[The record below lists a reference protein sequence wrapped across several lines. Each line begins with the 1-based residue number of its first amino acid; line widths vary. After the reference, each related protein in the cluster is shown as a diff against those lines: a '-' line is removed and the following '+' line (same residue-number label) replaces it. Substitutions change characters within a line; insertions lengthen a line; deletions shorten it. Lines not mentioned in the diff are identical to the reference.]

1 MVRQGI
7 KITYQMKYLRKF
19 NEELKPQTYRSAARK
34 LTKLGH
40 TDRANT
46 LTNWANEMENKEEM
60 VKWKDQ
66 LQDYANF
73 GTFNINI
80 RNIETDEKM
89 TGEFAL
95 AIHFDELAF
104 SDEPESGICFF
115 VGLVPTSEELIQ
127 KCNEF
132 MSDPEFGNG
141 FYWGMIFNLEYNI
154 TDQIKFKKWNLWDY
168 DDNLSG
174 KVAFADRA
182 SANKFKN
189 LLIKIVSDS
198 QLNYPSGYTD
208 VAYLYQ
214 KLEAVILAEQSF
226 SSEYGFQLE
235 DTADYIKTISPNE
248 LSRPI

>member
-1 MVRQGI
+1 
-7 KITYQMKYLRKF
+7 MKYLRKF
-19 NEELKPQTYRSAARK
+19 NEELNPQTYRSAARK

-40 TDRANT
+40 TDRAKA
-46 LTNWANEMENKEEM
+46 LTDWSNEVESKEEM
-60 VKWKDQ
+60 AKWRDQ

-73 GTFNINI
+73 GTFNIGI
-80 RNIETDEKM
+80 RNTENDEKM
-89 TGEFAL
+89 TAEFAL

-104 SDEPESGICFF
+104 SDEPESGIGLFI
-115 VGLVPTSEELIQ
+115 GLVPTSEELIQ

-154 TDQIKFKKWNLWDY
+154 TDQIQFTKWNLWDY
-168 DDNLSG
+168 DDSLSG
-174 KVAFADRA
+174 KVAFADRT

-189 LLIKIVSDS
+189 LLIKIFTDP

-214 KLEAVILAEQSF
+214 KLEASILVGQSF
-226 SSEYGFQLE
+226 SSEYGLQLE
-235 DTADYIKTISPNE
+235 DIADYIKTISPNE

>member
-1 MVRQGI
+1 
-7 KITYQMKYLRKF
+7 
-19 NEELKPQTYRSAARK
+19 
-34 LTKLGH
+34 
-40 TDRANT
+40 
-46 LTNWANEMENKEEM
+46 
-60 VKWKDQ
+60 
-66 LQDYANF
+66 
-73 GTFNINI
+73 
-80 RNIETDEKM
+80 
-89 TGEFAL
+89 
-95 AIHFDELAF
+95 
-104 SDEPESGICFF
+104 
-115 VGLVPTSEELIQ
+115 
-127 KCNEF
+127 

-154 TDQIKFKKWNLWDY
+154 TDQIKFTKWNLWDY

-189 LLIKIVSDS
+189 LLIKIVSDP

-208 VAYLYQ
+208 VVYLYQ